1 MYPAPIFPQE
11 DLRLRPFHPPPQKKK
26 DEHIL
31 KEIVKEKKLPA
42 HPSP

>member
-11 DLRLRPFHPPPQKKK
+11 DLRLRPFHPPPQKK